1 MKPLMWIMILGL
13 SFRDVYSDYCPQR
26 TTCSSTCYRSS
37 KYHRDCGL
45 FGWRRCTKY
54 RRRSFT
60 CYVTCYQQACCT
72 GYTGSSCNTPLCD
85 GSMSCPNGGTCR
97 SPDYCVCPTGFS
109 APLCSDIDECSGT
122 SHGCQ
127 HDCRNTAGSYDCTC
141 RAGYVR
147 SYDLKTCIV
156 DCGHPGDINNGRV
169 SVSSTLSGG
178 PATYTCNTD
187 YSMTSG
193 DRVRYCQNDF
203 TWSGTEPTCIFS
215 NHCNSSPCRNGAT
228 CVNFVGGFRCT
239 CSQWWSG
246 QICETDIQPPV
257 LTGCSEDVHIN
268 ATDHT
273 VQYSWTEPTF
283 TDPRGSDLNI
293 VSNYPSSEFTFPW
306 GDYTVQYVATK
317 TSNGLQTECSFQI
330 KVRPTPCEELNVPVN
345 GARLCNGWK
354 TDYGRFCM
362 IMCQQ
367 NYTIGPSQSY
377 YTWHVCGASGN
388 WIAASPVPDCEVPV
402 TYEYE
407 DEYYHPEYAGYVYSS
422 SCEDDATRN
431 TLQTLYIDYLK
442 GTDGF
447 SSFCS
452 TYESECMK
460 ENVDVKC

>member
-85 GSMSCPNGGTCR
+85 GSTSCPNGGTCR

-109 APLCSDIDECSGT
+109 PPLCNDIDECLST

-127 HDCRNTAGSYDCTC
+127 HDCRNTAGSYYCTC
-141 RAGYVR
+141 WAGYER
-147 SYDLKTCIV
+147 SYDLKTC
-156 DCGHPGDINNGRV
+156 
-169 SVSSTLSGG
+169 L
-178 PATYTCNTD
+178 
-187 YSMTSG
+187 
-193 DRVRYCQNDF
+193 
-203 TWSGTEPTCIFS
+203 
-215 NHCNSSPCRNGAT
+215 
-228 CVNFVGGFRCT
+228 
-239 CSQWWSG
+239 
-246 QICETDIQPPV
+246 DIQPPV

-273 VQYSWTEPTF
+273 VQYNWTEPTF
-283 TDPRGSDLNI
+283 TDPMGSDLKI
-293 VSNYPSSEFTFPW
+293 VSNYPSPEFTFPW

-388 WIAASPVPDCEVPV
+388 WIAASPVPDCSVPV
-402 TYEYE
+402 AYEYE

-442 GTDGF
+442 GTEGF

-452 TYESECMK
+452 TYESECIK